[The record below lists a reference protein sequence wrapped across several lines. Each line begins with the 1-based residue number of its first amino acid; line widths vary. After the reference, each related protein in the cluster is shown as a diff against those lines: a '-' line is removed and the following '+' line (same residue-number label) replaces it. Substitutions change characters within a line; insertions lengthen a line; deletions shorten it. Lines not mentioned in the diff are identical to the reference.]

1 MFAGVAGLLACT
13 NPSTTSTTTTN
24 PKPPTATRADPAAV
38 VPGSVGT
45 ELILD
50 VQPWAFGEQAG
61 QVIRTRHYAIHTT
74 ERSPA
79 IAERLP
85 GFMEAALGHY
95 RSVLTTLPAPTPVLE
110 TFVMADRKQWQAMV
124 RQVLGP
130 LGEPATRIRRGGLTY
145 RGRAMLFDIGAGDTL
160 SIASHEGWH
169 QYTQTTFRQPMPVWL
184 EEGMATYVEG
194 HRWVGR
200 TVVFGPWANVARYDR
215 LKQAFAQKQLRPLEE
230 LLTNTPGSMLG
241 MDWPGKLTPEMLNKP
256 VPSQDAPVIWY
267 AQVWALMH
275 FLAEGEGGKYRSAVI
290 QALTDASTGNLRQ
303 GTAIKLGL
311 DTDRQAIGLPGGLL
325 VFRAY
330 FGEDLAGLD
339 AEYQRFIA
347 ELSANGVRTAIVAG
361 RSPLATA
368 KPDKSNRT
376 GE

>member
-1 MFAGVAGLLACT
+1 
-13 NPSTTSTTTTN
+13 
-24 PKPPTATRADPAAV
+24 
-38 VPGSVGT
+38 
-45 ELILD
+45 
-50 VQPWAFGEQAG
+50 
-61 QVIRTRHYAIHTT
+61 
-74 ERSPA
+74 
-79 IAERLP
+79 
-85 GFMEAALGHY
+85 
-95 RSVLTTLPAPTPVLE
+95 
-110 TFVMADRKQWQAMV
+110 
-124 RQVLGP
+124 
-130 LGEPATRIRRGGLTY
+130 
-145 RGRAMLFDIGAGDTL
+145 
-160 SIASHEGWH
+160 
-169 QYTQTTFRQPMPVWL
+169 MPVWL

-303 GTAIKLGL
+303 GTAIKPGL

-368 KPDKSNRT
+368 KPDKADRT
-376 GE
+376 GD